1 MSEPI
6 CEICKY
12 YKAIGFIQYY
22 FRDTGTSIDD
32 YMGPNVC
39 SACAEAM
46 CNDEDSV
53 NIDGP

>member
-53 NIDGP
+53 NID